1 MTRAQIKSN
10 SLTTL
15 TWQVGKKEI
24 ENEEKPKE
32 EKQDMNLYKRILKR
46 MRGTSFLE
54 VFSVSPA
61 LYEQTISRKEG
72 EPGENPS

>member
-32 EKQDMNLYKRILKR
+32 EKQDSNVYLAALH
-46 MRGTSFLE
+46 E
-54 VFSVSPA
+54 SV
-61 LYEQTISRKEG
+61 QKNT
-72 EPGENPS
+72 